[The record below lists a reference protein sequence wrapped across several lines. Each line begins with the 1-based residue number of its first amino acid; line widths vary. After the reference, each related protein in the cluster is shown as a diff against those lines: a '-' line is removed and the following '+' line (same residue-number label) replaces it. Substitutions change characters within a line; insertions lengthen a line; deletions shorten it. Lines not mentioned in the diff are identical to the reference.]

1 MTQENTAEGVSI
13 SSEPVVAK
21 AAGEEKNA
29 KNGGKKPLNKVWGK
43 LKRNPL
49 FLFTVVLPTVCA
61 TVYFGAVAS
70 SQYTSEASFVVRS
83 SKNQSSLGSLGA
95 ILQTAGI
102 ARAQDDT
109 YTVQNYIRSR
119 TALNKLVEQMPVRKY
134 YEEQGDILSRFNS
147 LGLSGEHEAFYQF
160 FTKKVG
166 VDFDTA
172 SGISTLS
179 VTAFQ
184 AKEAQQINASLLQQA
199 EGLINQLNE
208 RARADTVRYAMQAIQ
223 VAEERVAAAAANLTD
238 YRTKNGVFDLNA
250 QTQVQM
256 GLVSKLQDELIAIQ
270 TQLDQVR
277 AVTPENPQIPGLSA
291 REQSLRKEIAQQSG
305 RIAGGNSRSLSQ
317 QAAGYQRV
325 VLEND
330 LAQKQLAA
338 AIASFE
344 SAKAEADRQQL
355 YLEVIAQPSQPD
367 LEQKPKRLYNIVATF
382 LIGLMLYGILS
393 LLLASIREHKN

>member
-1 MTQENTAEGVSI
+1 M
-13 SSEPVVAK
+13 
-21 AAGEEKNA
+21 
-29 KNGGKKPLNKVWGK
+29 
-43 LKRNPL
+43 
-49 FLFTVVLPTVCA
+49 
-61 TVYFGAVAS
+61 
-70 SQYTSEASFVVRS
+70 
-83 SKNQSSLGSLGA
+83 
-95 ILQTAGI
+95 
-102 ARAQDDT
+102 
-109 YTVQNYIRSR
+109 
-119 TALNKLVEQMPVRKY
+119 
-134 YEEQGDILSRFNS
+134 
-147 LGLSGEHEAFYQF
+147 
-160 FTKKVG
+160 
-166 VDFDTA
+166 
-172 SGISTLS
+172 
-179 VTAFQ
+179 
-184 AKEAQQINASLLQQA
+184 
-199 EGLINQLNE
+199 
-208 RARADTVRYAMQAIQ
+208 
-223 VAEERVAAAAANLTD
+223 AAAAANLTD